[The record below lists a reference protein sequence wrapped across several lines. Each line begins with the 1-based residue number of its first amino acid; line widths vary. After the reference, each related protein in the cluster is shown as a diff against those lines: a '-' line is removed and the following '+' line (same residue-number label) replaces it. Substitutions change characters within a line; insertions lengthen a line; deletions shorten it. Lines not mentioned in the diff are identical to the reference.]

1 MKKTESPADR
11 ADKDCKKK
19 RIMKL
24 ELNPSIAT
32 PAIAEGAPAGKPPE
46 AAAAAGDGIR
56 ISSVL
61 TAMDQSARIGRVA
74 AAVRAGSYQ
83 VSSTATGNAIVE
95 DALSGRN

>member
-1 MKKTESPADR
+1 
-11 ADKDCKKK
+11 
-19 RIMKL
+19 MKL

-32 PAIAEGAPAGKPPE
+32 PAIAEGTPAGKPPE

-61 TAMDQSARIGRVA
+61 TALDQTARISRIT
-74 AAVRAGSYQ
+74 AAVQGGSYQ
-83 VSSTATGNAIVE
+83 VSSTETGNSIVE

>member
-1 MKKTESPADR
+1 
-11 ADKDCKKK
+11 
-19 RIMKL
+19 MKL

-32 PAIAEGAPAGKPPE
+32 PAIAEGTPAGKLPE

-61 TAMDQSARIGRVA
+61 TALDQSARIGRVA
-74 AAVRAGSYQ
+74 AAVQAGSYQ